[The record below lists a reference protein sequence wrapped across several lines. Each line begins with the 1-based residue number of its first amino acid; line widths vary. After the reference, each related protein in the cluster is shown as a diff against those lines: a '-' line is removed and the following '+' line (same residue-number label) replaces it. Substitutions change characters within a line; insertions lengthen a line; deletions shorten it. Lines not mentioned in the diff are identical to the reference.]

1 MPEISV
7 IVPVYKVET
16 YLNSCVDSI
25 LNQSFSDLELI
36 LVDDGSPDN
45 CGAICDEYAGKDSRV
60 RVIHQENQGL
70 SCARNRG
77 IDAARGRFL
86 CFVDSDD
93 LVAPDYCRMLYELL
107 TGSDADFSVCGVC
120 RFPDGEVPAPVDA
133 EDPGK
138 ITGREFLRMQLQQQS
153 EFGVWNK
160 LYRRELFEKIRF
172 QPGKLNEDVIFSAD
186 LMKNCCRGAV
196 ISGRQLLFYRQ
207 REGGIVSGQSV
218 KGSCDRIFAGA
229 YLLDAV
235 LENAPELTDLAMKY
249 AVSYPW
255 SFVDPVYVRGTFGSN
270 REFLNEIQSF
280 LRKYLHLYRERN
292 IFPAVMTK
300 RMALFAGSK
309 FLYGCNAY
317 GRLARVYLYRLL
329 GKDAYADG
337 HGI

>member
-16 YLNSCVDSI
+16 YLTSCVDSI
-25 LNQSFSDLELI
+25 LNQTFTDFELI
-36 LVDDGSPDN
+36 LVDDGSPDR

-93 LVAPDYCRMLYELL
+93 LVAPDYCRVLYELL

-120 RFPDGEVPAPVDA
+120 RFRDGEVPAPVDTA
-133 EDPGK
+133 EIKRVSSSG
-138 ITGREFLRMQLQQQS
+138 FLKMQLERKS

-160 LYRRELFEKIRF
+160 MYRRELFKKIRF
-172 QPGKLNEDVIFSAD
+172 APGKLNEDVVFSAD
-186 LMKNCCRGAV
+186 LMKNCSAGAA
-196 ISGRQLLFYRQ
+196 ISGRELLFYRQ
-207 REGGIVSGQSV
+207 REGSIVSAQSV
-218 KGSCDRIFAGA
+218 KGSCDRIFAGE
-229 YLLDAV
+229 YLLEAV
-235 LENAPELTDLAMKY
+235 LENCPELTDVTLKY
-249 AVSYPW
+249 AISYPW
-255 SFVDPVYVRGTFGSN
+255 SFVDPVYVRGAFGKN
-270 REFLNEIQSF
+270 REFLNQIQRF
-280 LRKYLHLYRERN
+280 LRKYLPLYQERN
-292 IFPAVMTK
+292 IFPVIITA
-300 RMALFAGSK
+300 RMGMLSKSK
-309 FLYGCNAY
+309 FLYAFNTY
-317 GRLARVYLYRLL
+317 GRLARVYIYRLI